1 MTLRAFLPFTALF
14 VFAGAAAQAQGPP
27 QDATPPAQPNTIPL
41 IKTETRLVLVDTV
54 VTDKKG
60 QYVANLDAKSFK
72 VWEDNKEQPIKTFS
86 FSADPDSPANNQKRY
101 LVLFFDNSTMDFGE
115 QAQAR
120 KAAGQFIDANTGPNR
135 LVAIVNFGGALQI
148 TQNFTADAERLKQ
161 VVSGIKTS
169 SVSPNGDP
177 GSPRLGGGMNA
188 YGARSVVMALREL
201 AKNLADIPGRKSL
214 IMLTGGFR
222 LSDEIRSE
230 VTAAIDMCNRSNVA
244 VYPIDVRG
252 LTTMPFASQ
261 PRAALRV
268 PSGGRALR
276 PTFGFLRFDP
286 IGSSRLAPTAMLASF
301 VSTAADV
308 STSMEYEEQV
318 RGGGGAGG
326 TGTGGTG
333 GTGGGAAGGGRA
345 GGGTGGG
352 VPANPSSGRP
362 TAPTAPTPGGT
373 RGTPSSNNPGNRGN
387 GNNNG
392 GGGNINNPMQNPM
405 GRNGFNL
412 PRTIV
417 PAFPPSALDNQ
428 QVLYM
433 LAEGTGGFVIVNTN
447 DLLGGLEKIGKEQ
460 NQYYVLGYT
469 PPESAEGTC
478 HTLKVKVDH
487 GNNVRARTGYCNVKS
502 VDVLAGKPVEKQLET
517 RVVGTAPGSIAA
529 SMQAPYFY
537 TSPGTARVD
546 VAIEIPSASLKFE
559 KVKGKFHAAMDVL
572 GIAYRPNGDV
582 AARFSDTV
590 KFDLDDKKQVEQ
602 FAEKPLHYENQFDVA
617 SGQYTLKV
625 AFTAGE
631 GFGKLEAPLSI
642 DPNDGKK
649 FAISDLALAREIHKV
664 SDLDTNMDSAL
675 LEGRAPLVAGP
686 FQFTPTGAYQFK
698 TSESPTIYFE
708 VYEPAMTE
716 EKPPQVGVQM
726 VITER
731 TSGKQEADSGM
742 VNIQSYVKTGNP
754 VIAAGLKLPVNT
766 LKPGSYTVGIKAM
779 NSTGNE
785 AKRSAN
791 FEVQ

>member
-1 MTLRAFLPFTALF
+1 MTLRTMSLFTMVLS
-14 VFAGAAAQAQGPP
+14 FACAVAQAQ
-27 QDATPPAQPNTIPL
+27 DVTPPAQPNAIPV

-60 QYVANLDAKSFK
+60 QYVASLESKNFK

-86 FSADPDSPANNQKRY
+86 FSADPESAAGNQKRY
-101 LVLFFDNSTMDFGE
+101 LVLFFDNSTMGFGE

-120 KAAGQFIDANTGPNR
+120 KAAAQFIDANTGPNR
-135 LVAIVNFGGALQI
+135 LVAIVNFGGSLQI

-161 VVSGIKTS
+161 VVTGVKMS

-177 GSPRLGGGMNA
+177 SAPRLGGDRGVSL

-201 AKNLADIPGRKSL
+201 AKNLADVPGRKSL
-214 IMLTGGFR
+214 IMLTSGFR

-261 PRAALRV
+261 PRAEMRT
-268 PSGGRALR
+268 R
-276 PTFGFLRFDP
+276 
-286 IGSSRLAPTAMLASF
+286 SRLAPTAMLASF
-301 VSTAADV
+301 VSP
-308 STSMEYEEQV
+308 STEYEEQV
-318 RGGGGAGG
+318 RGGGGGG
-326 TGTGGTG
+326 TSP
-333 GTGGGAAGGGRA
+333 GGGGA

-352 VPANPSSGRP
+352 GGGRAPSGGTGGVPSNPSSGRP
-362 TAPTAPTPGGT
+362 TTPTAPTPGGT

-387 GNNNG
+387 GNNNNNG
-392 GGGNINNPMQNPM
+392 GVNNNINNPMNPM
-405 GRNGFNL
+405 NRNVFNM

-417 PAFPPSALDNQ
+417 PGFPPSALDNQ

-433 LAEGTGGFVIVNTN
+433 LADGTGGFVIVNTN

-502 VDVLAGKPVEKQLET
+502 VDILAGKPVEKQLET
-517 RVVGTAPGSIAA
+517 RVVGTAPGTVAA
-529 SMQAPYFY
+529 SMQAPFFY
-537 TSPGTARVD
+537 TSADTARVD

-649 FAISDLALAREIHKV
+649 FAISALALAREIHKV
-664 SDLDTNMDSAL
+664 SDLEANLDSAL

-698 TSESPTIYFE
+698 TTESPTIYFE
-708 VYEPAMTE
+708 VYEPAMTD

-726 VITER
+726 VITDR
-731 TSGKQEADSGM
+731 ASGKSETDSGV
-742 VNIQSYVKTGNP
+742 VNIQNYIKPGNP
-754 VIAAGLKLPVNT
+754 VIAAGIKLPVNT
-766 LKPGSYTVGIKAM
+766 LKPGSYTVGIKAL
-779 NSTGNE
+779 NSTGNQ
-785 AKRSAN
+785 ATRSAN